1 MRRPENLEL
10 FPDDS
15 RQTPVDPFYHETQA
29 QDSGYSLIAG
39 VDEAGRGPLAG
50 PVVAAAVIIPE
61 GVRFSGVKDSKKMTA
76 RARFERFHTIRGGA
90 LTFGIGVVSVS
101 YIEKFNILNASLEA
115 MLRAI
120 QVLDPQPEII
130 LVDGI
135 HPVPIPIKQK
145 CLKKG
150 DQISRSISAASVL
163 AKVYRDWIMASY
175 HNMYPD
181 YGFDKNKG
189 YGTRQHLEALKA
201 HGPSPV
207 HRLTFKPVHRLIS
220 KEAQ

>member
-1 MRRPENLEL
+1 MRRPENLKL

-15 RQTPVDPFYHETQA
+15 HQVPVDPFYHETWA
-29 QDSGYSLIAG
+29 RDLGYKLIAG

-50 PVVAAAVIIPE
+50 PVVAAAVILPE
-61 GVRFSGVKDSKKMTA
+61 GVRLSGIKDSKKMTA
-76 RARFERFHTIRGGA
+76 RARFETFHTIMGAA

-101 YIEKFNILNASLEA
+101 YIEKFNILRASLEA

-120 QVLDPQPEII
+120 KALDPQPEII

-135 HPVPIPIKQK
+135 HSVPIPTRQK

-163 AKVYRDWIMASY
+163 AKVYRDRIMVSY
-175 HNMYPD
+175 HSTYPA

-189 YGTRQHLEALKA
+189 YGTRRHLEALKQY
-201 HGPSPV
+201 GPSPV
-207 HRLTFKPVHRLIS
+207 HRLTFKGV
-220 KEAQ
+220 K

>member
-1 MRRPENLEL
+1 MRRPENLKL
-10 FPDDS
+10 FPEDPHK
-15 RQTPVDPFYHETQA
+15 TPVDPFYHEVWA
-29 QDSGYSLIAG
+29 RDLGYKLIAG

-50 PVVAAAVIIPE
+50 PVVAAAVILPE
-61 GVRFSGVKDSKKMTA
+61 GVRLSGIKDSKKMTA
-76 RARFERFHTIRGGA
+76 RARFETFHTIMGAA

-101 YIEKFNILNASLEA
+101 YIEKFNILQASLEA

-120 QVLDPQPEII
+120 KALDPQPEII

-135 HPVPIPIKQK
+135 HAVPIPTRQK

-163 AKVYRDWIMASY
+163 AKVYRDRIMISHHKSY
-175 HNMYPD
+175 PV

-189 YGTRQHLEALKA
+189 YGTRRHLEALRQ

-207 HRLTFKPVHRLIS
+207 HRLTFKGVVGV
-220 KEAQ
+220 

>member
-15 RQTPVDPFYHETQA
+15 RQTPVDPFYHETRA
-29 QDSGYSLIAG
+29 RESGYSLIAG

-76 RARFERFHTIRGGA
+76 RARLERFHMIRSGA
-90 LTFGIGVVSVS
+90 LTFGIGVASVS

-115 MLRAI
+115 MLRAVR
-120 QVLDPQPEII
+120 VLDPQPEII

-135 HPVPIPIKQK
+135 HAVPIPIRQQ

-150 DQISRSISAASVL
+150 DQISQSISAASVL

-189 YGTRQHLEALKA
+189 YGTRQHLAALEA
-201 HGPSPV
+201 HGPCPV
-207 HRLTFKPVHRLIS
+207 HRLTFKPVNRLIS

>member
-1 MRRPENLEL
+1 VRRPENLEL

-15 RQTPVDPFYHETQA
+15 CRTPVDPFYHETQA
-29 QDSGYSLIAG
+29 RDLGYRLIAG

-50 PVVAAAVIIPE
+50 PVVAAAVIVPE
-61 GVRFSGVKDSKKMTA
+61 GVRLSGVKDSKKMTA
-76 RARFERFHTIRGGA
+76 RARSERFHAIRDGV

-115 MLRAI
+115 MLCAI

-135 HPVPIPIKQK
+135 HAVPIPIKQK

-150 DQISRSISAASVL
+150 DQVSRSISAASVL
-163 AKVYRDWIMASY
+163 AKVYRDRIMASY
-175 HNMYPD
+175 HDMYPD

-189 YGTRQHLEALKA
+189 YGTRQHLEALKEY
-201 HGPSPV
+201 GPSPV
-207 HRLTFKPVHRLIS
+207 HRMTFRGVR
-220 KEAQ
+220 

>member
-1 MRRPENLEL
+1 MHRPENLKL

-15 RQTPVDPFYHETQA
+15 RQVPVDPFYHETRA
-29 QDSGYSLIAG
+29 RDLGYKLIAG

-50 PVVAAAVIIPE
+50 PVVAAAVVLPE
-61 GVRFSGVKDSKKMTA
+61 GVRLSGIKDSKKMTA
-76 RARFERFHTIRGGA
+76 HARFEAFHTIMGAA

-101 YIEKFNILNASLEA
+101 YIEKFNILQASLEA

-120 QVLDPQPEII
+120 KALDPQPEII

-135 HPVPIPIKQK
+135 HPVPISTRQK

-163 AKVYRDWIMASY
+163 AKVYRDRIMISY
-175 HNMYPD
+175 HSAYPA
-181 YGFDKNKG
+181 YGFDKHKG
-189 YGTRQHLEALKA
+189 YGTRRHLNALKQV
-201 HGPSPV
+201 GPCPV
-207 HRLTFKPVHRLIS
+207 HRLTFKGVKIV
-220 KEAQ
+220 